1 MDEFIDPTTITTDQK
16 FMFMLLDKIDKLEEQ
31 ITTIN
36 KTLYGK
42 PNKVADIAKDLYDKI
57 EKKKNDL
64 DRLEVEEK
72 YNKLRELI
80 PEHLV
85 VKISKNLHN
94 DLLASLESD
103 ANKHSFVC
111 YYACRFLERVT
122 DIDKEFINWFTD
134 KLNLLDT

>member
-1 MDEFIDPTTITTDQK
+1 MSEFIDPTTITTDQK

-36 KTLYGK
+36 KRLYSE
-42 PNKVADIAKDLYDKI
+42 PRKVADVAIDLYNKLQ
-57 EKKKNDL
+57 KKQNDL
-64 DRLEVEEK
+64 ERLEVEEK

-85 VKISKNLHN
+85 VKISKNLQN
-94 DLLASLESD
+94 DLLASLQNN

-111 YYACRFLERVT
+111 YYACRFLERCT

-134 KLNLLDT
+134 KLNLLDI